1 MESTAAPSVIANLK
15 LLNHDNYEDWSFR
28 MQIYLLAED
37 LWDFVNDTNQPPRRD
52 AEFKVWSKL
61 NAKALHVI
69 QSSCGDDTY
78 SLIRG
83 IYVASVAWNTLATK
97 LKPAEASKT
106 TGTYR
111 TYIFSVL

>member
-1 MESTAAPSVIANLK
+1 M
-15 LLNHDNYEDWSFR
+15 
-28 MQIYLLAED
+28 
-37 LWDFVNDTNQPPRRD
+37 
-52 AEFKVWSKL
+52 VWSKL

-83 IYVASVAWNTLATK
+83 IYVANVAWNTLATK

-106 TGTYR
+106 TDEESELHTNHTLISGDAGVEEDSTIEVR
-111 TYIFSVL
+111 VEGIVS